1 MEASHRQP
9 GMLEGLSRFLV
20 QHERCGAG
28 FDVAHPAGLGSGRV
42 SITCRG
48 CGARHEYTTATIGLE
63 AEQPAAPAAER
74 AEAAPERRR
83 IPPRPAPYPDAE
95 SESLELPEPRE
106 AAAPR
111 GERVPEALP
120 AASAD
125 VDAPGEPRSRAEGR
139 ESEDRDLWSSPR
151 TTVALLAVA
160 AIALVIAVIAL
171 VSDGNKSDQNAA
183 SPTQPPPASS
193 APSPQ
198 PPAPAAP
205 SPTVTLRTS
214 LFSVELPNGW
224 SRRSAGGSLLLE
236 PHGSG
241 RANVQIYYQAS
252 PTLSESVMGRKTA
265 RFLRREVPG
274 ASLYPQRTDIDG
286 QSAQEYTARGPGE
299 TAIAVNVLRGPYRY
313 LLVRRIFAGA
323 KPHVSL
329 AAGRIVRSFRLN

>member
-1 MEASHRQP
+1 
-9 GMLEGLSRFLV
+9 MLEGLSRFLV

-48 CGARHEYTTATIGLE
+48 CGARHEYTTASIGLE
-63 AEQPAAPAAER
+63 PEAPAAPTPETGDVPRPAER
-74 AEAAPERRR
+74 RS

-95 SESLELPEPRE
+95 SEPARLPEPE
-106 AAAPR
+106 APLPVEHKPGPA
-111 GERVPEALP
+111 ALP
-120 AASAD
+120 AATDGSPATRP
-125 VDAPGEPRSRAEGR
+125 AREAEGG
-139 ESEDRDLWSSPR
+139 DFWSSPR
-151 TTVALLAVA
+151 TTIALLGVA
-160 AIALVIAVIAL
+160 AVALVIAVIAL
-171 VSDGNKSDQNAA
+171 LSDGNGNDENAVA
-183 SPTQPPPASS
+183 PSRPATTSPAPPSPGP
-193 APSPQ
+193 APSP
-198 PPAPAAP
+198 
-205 SPTVTLRTS
+205 PTVTLRTS

-236 PHGSG
+236 PPGSG
-241 RANVQIYYQAS
+241 RANVQVYYQAS
-252 PTLSESVMGRKTA
+252 PTLSEAAMGRKTA

-274 ASLYPQRTDIDG
+274 ASLYPQQTEIDG
-286 QSAQEYTARGPGE
+286 QPAQEYTARGPGE

>member
-9 GMLEGLSRFLV
+9 GVLEGLSRFLV

-63 AEQPAAPAAER
+63 PEPPVAPAAS
-74 AEAAPERRR
+74 EAPQAPERGR

-95 SESLELPEPRE
+95 PKELPHPGAEPPAQRKRLPEP
-106 AAAPR
+106 
-111 GERVPEALP
+111 LP
-120 AASAD
+120 AAAD
-125 VDAPGEPRSRAEGR
+125 ATPSRDR
-139 ESEDRDLWSSPR
+139 ESEGGDVWSSPR

-160 AIALVIAVIAL
+160 AIALVVAVTAL
-171 VSDGNKSDQNAA
+171 LTDGNGGDDNAA
-183 SPTQPPPASS
+183 APGQPTTPSAAPPSPGPAPPAPPPA
-193 APSPQ
+193 
-198 PPAPAAP
+198 
-205 SPTVTLRTS
+205 TVTLHTS

-224 SRRSAGGSLLLE
+224 SRRSASGSLLLE
-236 PHGSG
+236 PPGSG
-241 RANVQIYYQAS
+241 RANVQVYYQAS
-252 PTLSESVMGRKTA
+252 PSLSEPVMGRKTA

-274 ASLYPQRTDIDG
+274 ASLYPQRTEIDG
-286 QSAQEYTARGPGE
+286 QDALQFTARGPGE